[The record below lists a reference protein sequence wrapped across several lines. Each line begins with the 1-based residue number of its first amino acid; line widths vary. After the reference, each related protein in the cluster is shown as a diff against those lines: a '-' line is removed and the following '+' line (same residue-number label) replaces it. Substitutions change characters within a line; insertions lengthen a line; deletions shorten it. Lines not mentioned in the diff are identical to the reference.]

1 RCASRERRAEWSHE
15 HRCANRAC
23 RPDRGRRWS
32 GRSYHGR
39 ASGQRKLSTLED
51 ERPSAGDAHAAGLAV
66 ASRPARATLA
76 APAAVF
82 RCGRPDA
89 ADAPGNTVKFDQRTN
104 KEMIQAIADTVIG
117 STDELTELD
126 RAIGHADHGVN
137 LERGFNAVLAK
148 IDSIAALPIDAAL
161 SEVGKTLILSVGGAS
176 GPLYGKLFA
185 TIGQHLT
192 NADEITKERVVA
204 ACEQAISV
212 IKTLGRSDVGHK
224 TMLDVLVPSLDQLR
238 MANGV
243 SSLRDV
249 RK

>member
-1 RCASRERRAEWSHE
+1 
-15 HRCANRAC
+15 
-23 RPDRGRRWS
+23 
-32 GRSYHGR
+32 
-39 ASGQRKLSTLED
+39 
-51 ERPSAGDAHAAGLAV
+51 
-66 ASRPARATLA
+66 
-76 APAAVF
+76 
-82 RCGRPDA
+82 
-89 ADAPGNTVKFDQRTN
+89 VKFDQRTN

-126 RAIGHADHGVN
+126 RAIGDADHGVN

-148 IDSIAALPIDAAL
+148 IDSISAQPIDAAL

-204 ACEQAISV
+204 ACEQAITV

-249 RK
+249 RKRAHEAAVETIPMIARRGRASFLGERSQGHMDPGARSSELIVAAVCDFLETRQ

>member
-1 RCASRERRAEWSHE
+1 M
-15 HRCANRAC
+15 
-23 RPDRGRRWS
+23 
-32 GRSYHGR
+32 
-39 ASGQRKLSTLED
+39 
-51 ERPSAGDAHAAGLAV
+51 
-66 ASRPARATLA
+66 
-76 APAAVF
+76 
-82 RCGRPDA
+82 
-89 ADAPGNTVKFDQRTN
+89 KFDQRTTR
-104 KEMIQAIADTVIG
+104 EMIQTIADTVIG

-126 RAIGHADHGVN
+126 RAIGDADHGVN

-148 IDSIAALPIDAAL
+148 IDSISAQPIDAAL

-238 MANGV
+238 MTNGV

-249 RK
+249 RKRAHEAAVETIPMIARRGRASFLGERSQGHMDPGARSSELIVAAVCDFLETRQ

>member
-1 RCASRERRAEWSHE
+1 M
-15 HRCANRAC
+15 
-23 RPDRGRRWS
+23 
-32 GRSYHGR
+32 
-39 ASGQRKLSTLED
+39 
-51 ERPSAGDAHAAGLAV
+51 
-66 ASRPARATLA
+66 
-76 APAAVF
+76 
-82 RCGRPDA
+82 
-89 ADAPGNTVKFDQRTN
+89 KFDQRTTR
-104 KEMIQAIADTVIG
+104 EMIQTIADTVIG

-126 RAIGHADHGVN
+126 RAIGDADHGVN

-148 IDSIAALPIDAAL
+148 IDSISAQPIDAAL

-249 RK
+249 RKRAHEAAVQTIPMIARRGRASFLGERSQGHMDPGARSSELIVAAVCDFLETRQ